1 MAGDHDDNVFNGGV
15 KTSFGKQMSDPTL
28 DILDLETGKK
38 QHTLKELVLLEEI
51 EDFINRM
58 QLTTDEMI
66 LRYIYPKFFKER
78 MREKFMSQYESQ
90 H

>member
-1 MAGDHDDNVFNGGV
+1 M
-15 KTSFGKQMSDPTL
+15 L
-28 DILDLETGKK
+28 DMETGKK
-38 QHTLKELVLLEEI
+38 QYTLKELVLLEEI

-58 QLTTDEMI
+58 QLATDEMI

-78 MREKFMSQYESQ
+78 MREKFMAQYDSQ